1 MHGGD
6 IYRNRVKYDFSISVN
21 PLGMSD
27 GVRNAVLAA
36 VDNLGRYPDLRY
48 EKLRAAIAAM
58 EGIRPDCVVC
68 GNGASELIPAF
79 IRMVKPRRILLPV
92 PSFTGYERAIESYR
106 SLLEGICALKGRD
119 ASETDQAFETVG
131 SSRRDRAFEGCEAF
145 EKGRSPRSDSAL
157 DGGGALEKY
166 GMLRSDGALDGGG
179 ALEKYGMLR
188 SDGALKGS
196 DSLKIEYFD
205 LREKNDFSLT
215 KDILPEL
222 VDKIKEFKP
231 DLCILTNP
239 NNPCGKLAE
248 RRFLVS
254 VAEACGQSGTKLL
267 IDECFMELT
276 GRKRE
281 YSFLPL
287 LTAFP
292 WVSVLNAFT
301 KTMAVPGLRLGWC
314 VSARP
319 ETARS
324 LVLQL
329 PEWNVSELAQA
340 AGIAASRER
349 AFIEE
354 SVALIREERLFLSRE
369 LGQLGFHVYPSD
381 ANFILF
387 RPASRMK
394 CELFQA
400 LLAEGILIRDCR
412 DMRGLGPGFYR
423 IAVRSREEN
432 EILLNSLR
440 SKYCKEC

>member
-6 IYRNRVKYDFSISVN
+6 IYRNSVKHDFSISVN
-21 PLGMSD
+21 PLGMGSA
-27 GVRNAVLAA
+27 VRKAVLEAM
-36 VDNLGRYPDLRY
+36 DNLGRYPDIKY
-48 EKLRAAIAAM
+48 EKLRAAIASM
-58 EGIRPDCVVC
+58 EDSRPDCIVC
-68 GNGASELIPAF
+68 GNGASELISAF
-79 IRMVKPRRILLPV
+79 IRMVCPRRILLPV
-92 PSFTGYERAIESYR
+92 PSFTGYERAIESY
-106 SLLEGICALKGRD
+106 SNLLEGRGVFEGRD
-119 ASETDQAFETVG
+119 AFETDQAFE
-131 SSRRDRAFEGCEAF
+131 
-145 EKGRSPRSDSAL
+145 
-157 DGGGALEKY
+157 GGGALEK
-166 GMLRSDGALDGGG
+166 GGTLRSDSV
-179 ALEKYGMLR
+179 LE
-188 SDGALKGS
+188 GS
-196 DSLKIEYFD
+196 DSLEIEYFD

-215 KDILPEL
+215 EDNLSEL

-254 VAEACGQSGTKLL
+254 VAEACGQYGTKLL

-276 GRKRE
+276 GKKRE

-287 LTAFP
+287 LSDFP
-292 WVSVLNAFT
+292 WVTVLNAFT

-314 VSARP
+314 VTARP
-319 ETARS
+319 ETARN

-340 AGIAASRER
+340 AGIAASGER

-354 SVALIREERLFLSRE
+354 SVALIREERLFLSWE

-381 ANFILF
+381 SNFILF
-387 RPASRMK
+387 RPDCRMDY
-394 CELFQA
+394 ELFQA

-423 IAVRSREEN
+423 IGVRTRGEN
-432 EILLNSLR
+432 QILLESLER
-440 SKYCKEC
+440 ICGKES